1 MARNPTWERDE
12 VILALDLYLQFGR
25 LDQTSPQVVE
35 LSHVLQQLPLHPVA
49 VRQEN
54 FRNPAGVALKIEN
67 IRALD
72 PAHAAAGAGMPR
84 GGRHDREIWN
94 EYAHQPKELH
104 RLAQAIRANPDALS
118 GSVVE
123 EDDDEGFLEG
133 RVLERRHKS
142 RERNKSLIAKKL
154 KHMQAKGQPLVCE
167 ACSFDFQKAYGPLG
181 AGFIEFHHR
190 RPLSE
195 TGETKTRLQDLAPLC
210 ANCHRMI
217 HRTKP
222 LATVEQFKAMLQPH
236 G

>member
-1 MARNPTWERDE
+1 
-12 VILALDLYLQFGR
+12 
-25 LDQTSPQVVE
+25 
-35 LSHVLQQLPLHPVA
+35 
-49 VRQEN
+49 
-54 FRNPAGVALKIEN
+54 
-67 IRALD
+67 
-72 PAHAAAGAGMPR
+72 MPR
-84 GGRHDREIWN
+84 GGRHDREIWS
-94 EYAHQPKELH
+94 EYAHRPKELH
-104 RLAQAIRANPDALS
+104 QLAQAIRTSLKALP
-118 GSVVE
+118 VLPIE
-123 EDDDEGFLEG
+123 DEDDEEFLEG

-154 KHMQAKGQPLVCE
+154 KQMQDKGLSLVCE
-167 ACSFDFQKAYGPLG
+167 ACSFDFQKVYGPLG

-222 LATVEQFKAMLQPH
+222 LATVEQFKAMLQPQ